1 MSTEQTAITRYRP
14 VAITRTGKFWTQQ
27 YGDFEITPAMLAEM
41 VRNFDAQVLGVDV
54 FVDVSHR
61 HEDGS
66 AGKITR
72 LWIDG
77 DTLMAEV
84 AWTPY
89 GLMAITERG
98 YQYLSAEYVDNYQ
111 DNETRRYYGAVL
123 KGAGLTIRPVIKR
136 LDRVELSE
144 LSLFSAGIALAGC
157 ADRTARALTE
167 QYIDVAE
174 MLPDTHA
181 RGELALHF
189 VRLAESTPKPP
200 PGPVALSDREIAEMV
215 QRIHAARRAAE
226 RERQAVFWQRHQ
238 RVIAFIAESER
249 VWNTVNGPV
258 AEKLRQMGESR
269 LSRDMDETAFNR
281 LLADLE
287 VERLRLASSVGAR
300 RLSSQCP
307 PNPRYRGGW

>member
-14 VAITRTGKFWTQQ
+14 VAITRTGKFWAPQ
-27 YGDFEITPAMLAEM
+27 YGDFEISPAMLAEM

-72 LWIDG
+72 LWVDG

-98 YQYLSAEYVDNYQ
+98 YQYMSAEYDESYR
-111 DNETRRYYGAVL
+111 DNETRRHHGAVL

-136 LDRVELSE
+136 MERVELSE
-144 LSLFSAGIALAGC
+144 LSRLSAGIARTGC

-167 QYIDVAE
+167 QYLNIAE
-174 MLPDTHA
+174 MLPESDA
-181 RGELALHF
+181 RGELAVHF
-189 VRLAESTPKPP
+189 VRLAESAPKPP
-200 PGPVALSDREIAEMV
+200 PGPVPMSDREIAEWV
-215 QRIHAARRAAE
+215 QRIHAARHAAE
-226 RERQAVFWQRHQ
+226 RERQDVFSQRQ
-238 RVIAFIAESER
+238 REIAAFIAESKSTWKSVNSVVVER
-249 VWNTVNGPV
+249 
-258 AEKLRQMGESR
+258 LRQMGETR
-269 LSRDMDETAFNR
+269 LSEQMDETAFNR
-281 LLADLE
+281 LLADMKVARLRWASE
-287 VERLRLASSVGAR
+287 VEARRLASPY
-300 RLSSQCP
+300 P
-307 PNPRYRGGW
+307 PSLRHRGGW

>member
-14 VAITRTGKFWTQQ
+14 VAITRTGKFWAPQ
-27 YGDFEITPAMLAEM
+27 YGDFEISPAMLAEM

-72 LWIDG
+72 LWVDG

-98 YQYLSAEYVDNYQ
+98 YQYISAEYDESYR
-111 DNETRRYYGAVL
+111 DNETRRHHGAVL

-136 LDRVELSE
+136 MERVELSE
-144 LSLFSAGIALAGC
+144 LSRLSAGIARTGC

-167 QYIDVAE
+167 QYLNIAE
-174 MLPDTHA
+174 MLPESDA
-181 RGELALHF
+181 RGELAVHF
-189 VRLAESTPKPP
+189 VRLAESAPKPP
-200 PGPVALSDREIAEMV
+200 PGPVPMSDREIAEWV
-215 QRIHAARRAAE
+215 QRIHAARHAAE
-226 RERQAVFWQRHQ
+226 RERQDVFSQRQ
-238 RVIAFIAESER
+238 REVEAWITEDERGSEFVTPR
-249 VWNTVNGPV
+249 V
-258 AEKLRQMGESR
+258 AYRLRQMAEKR
-269 LSRDMDETAFNR
+269 LSIEMDDTAFRR
-281 LLADLE
+281 LMADLS
-287 VERLRLASSVGAR
+287 VESARLAFRVCSHRHSHDW
-300 RLSSQCP
+300 P
-307 PNPRYRGGW
+307 PNRRYRDSW